1 MTDKRDKIGP
11 LRRAADPKHLAESSP
26 NPHGESN
33 VIEMPI
39 RTHQRKE
46 TQGRN
51 VGQTTNTVA
60 GELNPSVAHD
70 LHTRKPAGGAPAPV
84 DSTTTPGPGSG
95 KGPRGKEKRP

>member
-1 MTDKRDKIGP
+1 MVEKRDKHAPI
-11 LRRAADPKHLAESSP
+11 RKIVHPKHLAESSP

-46 TQGRN
+46 TKGRN
-51 VGQTTNTVA
+51 VAQTTSTVK

-70 LHTRKPAGGAPAPV
+70 IHTAKAAGGSNQIGSTSPEP
-84 DSTTTPGPGSG
+84 DSSKAHRTKG
-95 KGPRGKEKRP
+95 KRH